1 MTGPTKFPRSAMTK
15 LLLICVLILAAAL
28 PGCGWTK
35 RQFTGS
41 TSPAPIAKSVEPSA
55 KVIVTP
61 DVSLAAKV
69 ILVNLEGRY
78 VILNFPSGELPRLQ
92 QTLFLYR
99 DGLKMASWL
108 TLLRATP
115 RWGTSCAMSN
125 RQPYSGF
132 LGDFSANACT
142 VLGRQSR
149 L

>member
-99 DGLKMASWL
+99 DGLKMAEVKITDS
-108 TLLRATP
+108 RF
-115 RWGTSCAMSN
+115 AMEN
-125 RQPYSGF
+125 AIVADIIAGNAQV
-132 LGDFSANACT
+132 GDI
-142 VLGRQSR
+142 VRDE
-149 L
+149 